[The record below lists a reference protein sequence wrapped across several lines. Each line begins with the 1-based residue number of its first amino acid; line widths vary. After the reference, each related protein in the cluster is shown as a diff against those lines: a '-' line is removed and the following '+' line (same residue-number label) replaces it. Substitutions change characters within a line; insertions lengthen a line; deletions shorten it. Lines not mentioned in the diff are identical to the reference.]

1 MNQTSGDITT
11 QQASESKDRIV
22 CSVTDLFYRFGV
34 KSITMDDVARHLAIS
49 KKTLYR
55 YFVDKNDM
63 VYQCCLHDL
72 EKRKAAL
79 ATISEKALDAVQ
91 ELVLMMEHMQTMLSS
106 INPNL
111 LFDVRKYHLQAWQS
125 YVDFKEQFM
134 MLSISN
140 NLMRGMESGIYRAD
154 LNVRILARLRLEEVE
169 MGFNPDVYPSSKFQ
183 LKDVQMA
190 LFDHF
195 MHGITTS
202 KGQKLIQ
209 RYKNQEDGKQ
219 QL

>member
-1 MNQTSGDITT
+1 MNLNSSDITT
-11 QQASESKDRIV
+11 QQATESKDRIV
-22 CSVTDLFYRFGV
+22 GSVTDLFYRFGV

-55 YFVDKNDM
+55 YFADKNDM
-63 VYQCCLHDL
+63 VYHCCFHDL
-72 EKRKAAL
+72 EKRKAAF
-79 ATISEKALDAVQ
+79 AMISAKALDAVQ
-91 ELVLMMEHMQTMLSS
+91 ELVLMMENMQTMLSS

-111 LFDVRKYHLQAWQS
+111 LFDVRKYHQQAWQC

-134 MLSISN
+134 MQSISN
-140 NLMRGMESGIYRAD
+140 NLKRGMEAGIYRDD
-154 LNVRILARLRLEEVE
+154 LNVRVLARLRLEEVE
-169 MGFNPDVYPSSKFQ
+169 MGFNPDIYPPSKFQ
-183 LKDVQMA
+183 LKDVQLA

-195 MHGITTS
+195 MHGITTP

-209 RYKNQEDGKQ
+209 RYKNQEDGKE

>member
-1 MNQTSGDITT
+1 MNQISGDITT

-55 YFVDKNDM
+55 YFADKNDM
-63 VYQCCLHDL
+63 VYQCCLLDL

-134 MLSISN
+134 MHSISN
-140 NLMRGMESGIYRAD
+140 NLMRGMEAGIYRAD

-183 LKDVQMA
+183 LKSS
-190 LFDHF
+190 
-195 MHGITTS
+195 TS
-202 KGQKLIQ
+202 V
-209 RYKNQEDGKQ
+209 
-219 QL
+219 

>member
-1 MNQTSGDITT
+1 MNQPNGEIIP
-11 QQASESKDRIV
+11 QQASESKERIV
-22 CSVTDLFYRFGV
+22 GSVTDLIYRFGV
-34 KSITMDDVARHLAIS
+34 KSITMDDVARHLAVS

-55 YFVDKNDM
+55 YFADKNDM
-63 VYQCCLHDL
+63 VFQCCMHDL
-72 EKRKAAL
+72 EKRKAAF
-79 ATISEKALDAVQ
+79 ATIQSKAVDSVQ

-111 LFDVRKYHLQAWQS
+111 LFDVRKYHLQAWQC

-134 MLSISN
+134 MQSISN
-140 NLMRGMESGIYRAD
+140 NLMRGMEAGIYRED

-169 MGFNPDVYPSSKFQ
+169 MGFNPDVYPSNKFH
-183 LKDVQMA
+183 LKDVQMG

-195 MHGITTS
+195 LHGITTP

-219 QL
+219 

>member
-1 MNQTSGDITT
+1 MNDFSGDITT
-11 QQASESKDRIV
+11 QQASESKERIV

-34 KSITMDDVARHLAIS
+34 KSITMDDVARHLTVS

-55 YFVDKNDM
+55 YFADKNDM

-72 EKRKAAL
+72 EKRKAAF
-79 ATISEKALDAVQ
+79 ATISANAVDAVQ

-111 LFDVRKYHLQAWQS
+111 LFDVRKYHLQAWQC
-125 YVDFKEQFM
+125 YVEFKEQFM
-134 MLSISN
+134 MQCISN
-140 NLMRGMESGIYRAD
+140 NLKHGIEAGIYRPD
-154 LNVRILARLRLEEVE
+154 LNTRVLARLRLEEVE
-169 MGFNPDVYPSSKFQ
+169 MGFNPDIYPASKFQ
-183 LKDVQMA
+183 LKDVQLA

-195 MHGITTS
+195 MHGITTQ

-219 QL
+219 

>member
-1 MNQTSGDITT
+1 MHPPNGDIIP
-11 QQASESKDRIV
+11 QQSSESKERIV
-22 CSVTDLFYRFGV
+22 SSVTDLIYRFGV
-34 KSITMDDVARHLAIS
+34 KSITMDDVARHLAVS

-55 YFVDKNDM
+55 YFADKNDM
-63 VYQCCLHDL
+63 VYQCCMHDL
-72 EKRKAAL
+72 EKRKAAF
-79 ATISEKALDAVQ
+79 ATIQAKAVDSVQ
-91 ELVLMMEHMQTMLSS
+91 ELVLMMENMQTMLSS

-111 LFDVRKYHLQAWQS
+111 LFEVRKYHQQAWQI

-134 MLSISN
+134 MQSISN
-140 NLMRGMESGIYRAD
+140 NLMRGMEAGIYRED

-169 MGFNPDVYPSSKFQ
+169 MGFNPDVYPSTKFH
-183 LKDVQMA
+183 LKDVQMG

-195 MHGITTS
+195 LHGITTP

>member
-1 MNQTSGDITT
+1 MHQPNGEAIP
-11 QQASESKDRIV
+11 QQSSESKERIV
-22 CSVTDLFYRFGV
+22 SSVTDLIYRFGV
-34 KSITMDDVARHLAIS
+34 RSITMDDVARHLAVS

-55 YFVDKNDM
+55 YFADKNDM
-63 VYQCCLHDL
+63 VYQCCLYDL
-72 EKRKAAL
+72 DKRKAAF
-79 ATISEKALDAVQ
+79 ATIQAKAVDSVQ
-91 ELVLMMEHMQTMLSS
+91 ELVLMMENMQTMLSS

-111 LFDVRKYHLQAWQS
+111 LFEVRKYHQQAWQI
-125 YVDFKEQFM
+125 YVEFKEQFM
-134 MLSISN
+134 MQSISN
-140 NLMRGMESGIYRAD
+140 NLVRGMEAGIYRED

-169 MGFNPDVYPSSKFQ
+169 MGFNPDVYPSTKFH
-183 LKDVQMA
+183 LKDVQMG

-195 MHGITTS
+195 LHGITTP